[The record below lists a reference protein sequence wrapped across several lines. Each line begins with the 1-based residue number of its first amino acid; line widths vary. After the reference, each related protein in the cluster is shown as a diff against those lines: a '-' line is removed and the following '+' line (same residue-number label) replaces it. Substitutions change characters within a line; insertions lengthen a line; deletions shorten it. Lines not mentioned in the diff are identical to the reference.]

1 MVSRPLPGP
10 ASAPS
15 FGAGRVWAQPPGRE
29 DFAEPGSPRP
39 HSVGLT
45 FPHKVG
51 PGGACAAPSSRTT
64 VPAASP
70 GPLPAHTAPAR
81 SGAAHHQVA
90 GARGPRGRLLA
101 AALAVRRPQ
110 DSWAPPRAG
119 RDPLVACPGGLP
131 GSVGGVETAPLPAGH
146 PAEPVPGGDAAAPRG
161 AWQDPQFALGRKG
174 WGVGL
179 HGAHSPPAGDAAAP
193 VGRGTSRATCGA
205 AGQRSP
211 WPPTPSPCSAWPAR
225 CPAASC
231 TCTATTTCTGEGG
244 R

>member
-1 MVSRPLPGP
+1 MLGGFGPSLQAERTLLSQAALVPTLWASHSRIKWGLGGPVPHHLPEPLCLPRLQGPFLHTQLQPG
-10 ASAPS
+10 
-15 FGAGRVWAQPPGRE
+15 
-29 DFAEPGSPRP
+29 AEPPTIGSLE
-39 HSVGLT
+39 HA
-45 FPHKVG
+45 G
-51 PGGACAAPSSRTT
+51 PG
-64 VPAASP
+64 AASWP
-70 GPLPAHTAPAR
+70 
-81 SGAAHHQVA
+81 SG
-90 GARGPRGRLLA
+90 LLA

-119 RDPLVACPGGLP
+119 RDPLVACPRGLP